1 MKLIVKNNKITFFKK
16 ITGTNVAEL
25 AGMNKF
31 KPRGD
36 MVLSMLGLVTEP
48 FDEFYTKRGE
58 IAEKLALQTLKKRN
72 LPCVVYN
79 KREVGYDNFPD
90 NRFFGGLIDIEIPAL
105 RTLYEIKSKNIKDYD
120 KIEKF
125 GDSCQEE
132 QAMHYGWLR
141 HYDKVHIMWIFF
153 TDEIEE
159 KIKAGEPITSYAG
172 MKMFEKELVVDDDV
186 QEDIHR
192 RAAQYYVHCVA
203 LGEVPIEDISD
214 KYLNLLHLTRP
225 ENVSNPEPE
234 KPEPVQLSLDL
245 F

>member
-1 MKLIVKNNKITFFKK
+1 MKPVLLNNKLNFFKK

-36 MVLSMLGLVTEP
+36 MVLSMLGIVSEP
-48 FDEFYTKRGE
+48 FDDFYTKRGA
-58 IAEKLALQTLKKRN
+58 IAEDLALKTLRKRN
-72 LPCVVYN
+72 LPCVIYN
-79 KREVGYDNFPD
+79 KKSVNYDNFPE
-90 NRFFGGLIDIEIPAL
+90 NRFFGGLIDIEIPVL

-141 HYDKVHIMWIFF
+141 HYEKVHIMWIFF
-153 TDEIEE
+153 TDEIEA
-159 KIKAGEPITSYAG
+159 KIKAGESITNFAG
-172 MKMFEKELVVDDDV
+172 MKMFEKELTVDDDV

-192 RAAQYYVHCVA
+192 RACQYYVHCMA

-214 KYLNLLHLTRP
+214 KYLELLHIKRP
-225 ENVSNPEPE
+225 EGVTNPEPE
-234 KPEPVQLSLDL
+234 KTEPVQLSLDL

>member
-1 MKLIVKNNKITFFKK
+1 MKLIIKNNKITFFKK

-25 AGMNKF
+25 AGMNKY

-48 FDEFYTKRGE
+48 FDEFYTKRGD
-58 IAEKLALQTLKKRN
+58 IAEKLALQTLRKRN
-72 LPCVVYN
+72 FPCVVYN
-79 KREVGYDNFPD
+79 KREVGYDNFPE

-105 RTLYEIKSKNIKDYD
+105 NTLYEIKSKNIKDYD

-153 TDEIEE
+153 TDEIEA

-172 MKMFEKELVVDDDV
+172 MKMFEKELIIDDDV

-192 RAAQYYVHCVA
+192 RAAQYYVHCMA
-203 LGEVPIEDISD
+203 LGEVPIEDVSD
-214 KYLNLLHLTRP
+214 KYLELLRIKRP
-225 ENVSNPEPE
+225 EGVTSPEPE
-234 KPEPVQLSLDL
+234 KSEPVQLSLDL

>member
-1 MKLIVKNNKITFFKK
+1 MKIQNNKLTFFKK

-25 AGMNKF
+25 AGMNKY

-36 MVLSMLGLVTEP
+36 MVLSMLGIVSEP
-48 FDEFYTKRGE
+48 FDEFFTARGA
-58 IAEKLALQTLKKRN
+58 IAEDLALKTLRKRN
-72 LPCVVYN
+72 LPCVVYDKKKVN
-79 KREVGYDNFPD
+79 YDNFPE
-90 NRFFGGLIDIEIPAL
+90 NRFFGGLIDIEIPVL

-120 KIEKF
+120 KIVKF

-153 TDEIEE
+153 TDSVEA
-159 KIKAGEPITSYAG
+159 KIKAGEKIDNSDYKG
-172 MKMFEKELVVDDDV
+172 MKMFEKELTIDYDV

-192 RAAQYYVHCVA
+192 RAAQYYVHCAA

-214 KYLNLLHLTRP
+214 KYLELLHIKRP
-225 ENVSNPEPE
+225 ENVATPEPP
-234 KPEPVQLSLDL
+234 KKEPVQLSLFD
-245 F
+245 

>member
-1 MKLIVKNNKITFFKK
+1 MKIQNNNLTFFKK

-36 MVLSMLGLVTEP
+36 MVLSMLRIVSEP
-48 FDEFYTKRGE
+48 FDEFYTKRGA
-58 IAEKLALQTLKKRN
+58 IAEELALKTLQKRG
-72 LPCVVYN
+72 LPCVVYDKKSVN
-79 KREVGYDNFPD
+79 YDNFQD
-90 NRFFGGLIDIEIPAL
+90 NRFFGGLIDIEIPSK

-120 KIEKF
+120 KIVKF

-153 TDEIEE
+153 TDEIEA
-159 KIKAGEPITSYAG
+159 KIKAGEEITSFAG
-172 MKMFEKELVVDDDV
+172 MKMFEKELTVDDDV

-192 RAAQYYVHCVA
+192 RAAQYYVHCMA

-214 KYLNLLHLTRP
+214 KYLELLHIKRP
-225 ENVSNPEPE
+225 ENVATPEPP
-234 KPEPVQLSLDL
+234 KKEPVQLSLFD
-245 F
+245 

>member
-1 MKLIVKNNKITFFKK
+1 MKIQNNKLTFFKK

-36 MVLSMLGLVTEP
+36 MVLSMLGIVSEP
-48 FDEFYTKRGE
+48 FDDFYTKRGA
-58 IAEKLALQTLKKRN
+58 IAEDLALKTLRKRN
-72 LPCVVYN
+72 LPCVIYN
-79 KREVGYDNFPD
+79 KKSVNYDNFPE
-90 NRFFGGLIDIEIPAL
+90 NRFFGGLIDIEIPVL

-141 HYDKVHIMWIFF
+141 HYEKVHIMWIFF
-153 TDEIEE
+153 TDEIEA
-159 KIKAGEPITSYAG
+159 KIKAGEPITNFAG
-172 MKMFEKELVVDDDV
+172 MKMFEKELTVDDDV

-192 RAAQYYVHCVA
+192 RACQYYVHCMA

-214 KYLNLLHLTRP
+214 KYLNLLHITRP

-234 KPEPVQLSLDL
+234 KAEPVQLSLDL